1 MGERRGGLWKTEGM
15 KAHRVRYTPEAA
27 ALIRRLHPEVKRI
40 VRDGIRALL
49 KKPLLGHELH
59 LELSGFRS
67 HRVKTYRILYQ
78 INNPE
83 GSLDVLFVGHR
94 RDIYESFRSLLI
106 EQASK

>member
-1 MGERRGGLWKTEGM
+1 M
-15 KAHRVRYTPEAA
+15 
-27 ALIRRLHPEVKRI
+27 LIRRLHPEVKRM

-78 INNPE
+78 INDPE
-83 GSLDVLFVGHR
+83 GFLEVHFVGHR

-106 EQASK
+106 EKESE